1 MMQYAN
7 GFSCAL
13 SADSGELII
22 RFLQQS
28 PVFKEDGSTEES
40 KVNEV
45 TEIIMPNN
53 VAKQLAYALD
63 SLANS
68 ESEH

>member
-28 PVFKEDGSTEES
+28 PVFKEDGSTKNQKS
-40 KVNEV
+40 MRLLKLLCQ
-45 TEIIMPNN
+45 IMLLNN
-53 VAKQLAYALD
+53 
-63 SLANS
+63 
-68 ESEH
+68 

>member
-1 MMQYAN
+1 MR
-7 GFSCAL
+7 F
-13 SADSGELII
+13 II
-22 RFLQQS
+22 TFYDNTTPVFLVAFYEFLQQS
-28 PVFKEDGSTEES
+28 PVFKEDGSTEKS
-40 KVNEV
+40 KINEV

>member
-1 MMQYAN
+1 MV
-7 GFSCAL
+7 F
-13 SADSGELII
+13 II

-40 KVNEV
+40 KINEV